1 MALTL
6 VTAPTVTPVS
16 ESEVWE
22 HLRVTLS
29 EAGVDPV
36 DKAHIA
42 TLITAATSYL
52 DGRDGILGRA
62 LVTQTWDFTLDR
74 FPCEDFIRLPLAPVQ
89 SITSLK
95 YVDENGTLQTWSAA
109 NYALSADKATRPRV
123 DLGYDLTWPDTR
135 RQRDAVTIRM
145 VCGYESGNSPED
157 ASAVPGAIKA
167 AMLLLIGH
175 WYEHR
180 EDVLVGVTPAMLP
193 MGVDALLA
201 PYRIWS

>member
-16 ESEVWE
+16 EPEVWE

-36 DKAHIA
+36 DKTHIA
-42 TLITAATSYL
+42 ALITAATDYL

-62 LVTQTWDFTLDR
+62 LVTQTWDYTIDR
-74 FPCEDFIRLPLAPVQ
+74 FPCEDFIRLPLPPVQ
-89 SITSLK
+89 SITHIK
-95 YVDENGTLQTWSAA
+95 YVDNAGVLQTWPSS
-109 NYALSADKATRPRV
+109 NYALSADKTQRPRV
-123 DLGYDLTWPDTR
+123 DLGYGLSWPETR
-135 RQRDAVTIRM
+135 CQRDAVTIRM
-145 VCGYESGNSPED
+145 VCGYASGNSPED
-157 ASAVPGAIKA
+157 ASAVPGTIKA

-180 EDVLVGVTPAMLP
+180 EEVLVGVTPASLP